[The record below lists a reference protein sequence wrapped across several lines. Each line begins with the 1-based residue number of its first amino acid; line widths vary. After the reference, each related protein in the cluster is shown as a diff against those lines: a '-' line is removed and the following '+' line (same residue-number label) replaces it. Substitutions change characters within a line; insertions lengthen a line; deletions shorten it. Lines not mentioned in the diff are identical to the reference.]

1 MIKHLIQKAKIK
13 FFEAGDA
20 GNVGDSGDAGGTLIR
35 LPVGHL
41 GLNPMTPPSVMR
53 RLNAAQQRIE
63 LLEVQ
68 NQQLRADIARCKSSY
83 IGFAHEMRRLLAE

>member
-20 GNVGDSGDAGGTLIR
+20 GDSGDAGATLIR

-41 GLNPMTPPSVMR
+41 GLNPMTPPSLMR

-68 NQQLRADIARCKSSY
+68 NQQLRADIARCNSSY